1 MMVLGGVFGGLSWLL
16 QWAALQYEWPLA
28 YWQLLLI
35 VIGQGHF
42 ADAADKAAIYVMA
55 VNFPRQRGAAIGFIK
70 ALVGLSAA
78 LTAAA
83 CEPSLP
89 VRFSPDHL
97 TLLLWWCG
105 QTLRATSRGSWT
117 TCAISPS
124 ASAR

>member
-1 MMVLGGVFGGLSWLL
+1 MWLGSFIDAYGPRPMMVGGGVFGGLSWLL

-83 CEPSLP
+83 CQPCLP
-89 VRFSPDHL
+89 PFH
-97 TLLLWWCG
+97 
-105 QTLRATSRGSWT
+105 
-117 TCAISPS
+117 
-124 ASAR
+124 